1 MAWSRK
7 VGVEG
12 RIDGTLMRIS
22 HDIYIYIF
30 REGEKERERHSSR
43 VLGMFLIV
51 P

>member
-1 MAWSRK
+1 MAWRRK

-22 HDIYIYIF
+22 HVIYIYLE
-30 REGEKERERHSSR
+30 RERKRERHSSR
-43 VLGMFLIV
+43 VLGMFLIA